1 MQLVNG
7 KMLSNRNARVR
18 MDVIEL
24 RGFGNRLE
32 EAIEKMKKWQIVC
45 GNARITHVRLW
56 LKKIL
61 DSYADEGQ
69 SL

>member
-1 MQLVNG
+1 MRLMQLVNG

-32 EAIEKMKKWQIVC
+32 EAIEKMKKM
-45 GNARITHVRLW
+45 
-56 LKKIL
+56 
-61 DSYADEGQ
+61 ADCVWKC
-69 SL
+69 SDHSCPPLA